1 MTVDW
6 IILTYGVTKYD
17 SRYNK
22 GIHIS
27 EFAVYDV
34 FVSKHKSHPYVVKV
48 YHIEVA
54 IATSR
59 GSPAELGNFTYRMC
73 KNFYMAASW
82 SCGGYFHEITGH
94 CYLTAKRADFH
105 INKQST

>member
-34 FVSKHKSHPYVVKV
+34 FVSKHKSHPIS
-48 YHIEVA
+48 HWG
-54 IATSR
+54 R
-59 GSPAELGNFTYRMC
+59 NRNFSGLSGRTR
-73 KNFYMAASW
+73 KL
-82 SCGGYFHEITGH
+82 
-94 CYLTAKRADFH
+94 YLPDV
-105 INKQST
+105 